1 VFGSAFL
8 INAFPSPGDFF
19 LNFRTVTEKLL
30 VSFNEQNIRYAL
42 IGGYAVGLWGVARG
56 TVDMDFLVLR
66 DNLDDIDRIMDSL
79 GYELR
84 YRSENVS
91 QYIAQR
97 SIFGEI
103 DFLHAF
109 RAPSLR
115 MLERAADKA
124 VFGEGLPIKVLIPE
138 DLIGLK
144 IQAIANNE
152 NRAPVDLQDIEL
164 LVQLHGDKMDW
175 QLIEEYCEIFDM
187 MDLYEKLK
195 GKYDAVQ

>member
-1 VFGSAFL
+1 MNG
-8 INAFPSPGDFF
+8 
-19 LNFRTVTEKLL
+19 
-30 VSFNEQNIRYAL
+30 
-42 IGGYAVGLWGVARG
+42 
-56 TVDMDFLVLR
+56 
-66 DNLDDIDRIMDSL
+66 L
-79 GYELR
+79 GYELG

-91 QYIAQR
+91 QYVARQ

-124 VFGEGLPIKVLIPE
+124 VFSERFPVKVLLPE

-152 NRAPVDLQDIEL
+152 SRVPHDMHDIEQ
-164 LVQLHGDKMDW
+164 LVQLHGDMMNW
-175 QLIEEYCEIFDM
+175 QVIEEYCAVFDM
-187 MDLYEKLK
+187 MDLFEKLK
-195 GKYDAVQ
+195 GKCDAVQ

>member
-1 VFGSAFL
+1 MRFRVKGIL
-8 INAFPSPGDFF
+8 
-19 LNFRTVTEKLL
+19 LNFRIVTGKLL
-30 VSFNEQNIRYAL
+30 ASFKERNIRYAL
-42 IGGYAVGLWGVARG
+42 IGGYAVGLWGVPRG

-66 DNLDDIDRIMDSL
+66 DDLDELDGIMDAL

-91 QYIAQR
+91 QYVAPQ
-97 SIFGEI
+97 SIFGEV

-124 VFGEGLPIKVLIPE
+124 VFGEGLTVKVLIPE

-152 NRAPVDLQDIEL
+152 SRVSVDMHDIEQ
-164 LVQLHGDKMDW
+164 LVQLHGDEMDW
-175 QLIEEYCEIFDM
+175 QLIQEYCAIFDM
-187 MDLYEKLK
+187 MGLYEKLK

>member
-1 VFGSAFL
+1 M
-8 INAFPSPGDFF
+8 
-19 LNFRTVTEKLL
+19 NFRIVTEKLL

-56 TVDMDFLVLR
+56 TVDIDFLVLR
-66 DNLDDIDRIMDSL
+66 DDLDALDRIMDLL

-91 QYIAQR
+91 QYVAPR

-109 RAPSLR
+109 RAPALR

-124 VFGEGLPIKVLIPE
+124 VFGDELSVKVLLPE
-138 DLIGLK
+138 DIIGLK
-144 IQAIANNE
+144 IQAIANNK
-152 NRAPVDLQDIEL
+152 NRAPVDLQDIEQ
-164 LVQLHGDKMDW
+164 LVQLYGVTMDW
-175 QLIEEYCEIFDM
+175 RLIEEYCAIFDM
-187 MDLYEKLK
+187 LDLYGKLK